1 MLRILR
7 DVVLACAICLL
18 MVFLWTTIAQ
28 AGTIVG
34 NVKARGVK
42 SPQGVVVYM
51 DHKHAGRVSTEGK
64 TATLDQ
70 FSMVFVPRILP
81 VTVGTTVNI
90 LNSDDVPHT
99 AFTPSEVG
107 DKFDSGIMVKGDAQ
121 SFTFNK
127 PGVIPVLCALHPE
140 MEAYIVVLKNPLYAV
155 SDEKGN
161 FEFTNVSAGTHRLS
175 TWHKKLKTKTTDV
188 EVPDQGTV
196 EVTFK
201 LRR

>member
-1 MLRILR
+1 MRRILR
-7 DVVLACAICLL
+7 DVVMACAIFLL
-18 MVFLWTTIAQ
+18 LVFLWTTIAQ
-28 AGTIVG
+28 AGTIHG
-34 NVKARGVK
+34 KVKIRGVK

-90 LNSDDVPHT
+90 LNSDDVMHT
-99 AFTPSEVG
+99 VFTPSALA
-107 DKFDSGIMVKGDAQ
+107 DRFDLGVL
-121 SFTFNK
+121 FTGQTRSYTFTK
-127 PGVIPVLCALHPE
+127 PGIVPVLCAPHPE

-161 FEFTNVSAGTHRLS
+161 FEFTNISAGPHRLS
-175 TWHKKLKTKTTDV
+175 TWHKKLKSKTADV
-188 EVPDQGTV
+188 EVPDQETV
-196 EVTFK
+196 EVAFK

>member
-7 DVVLACAICLL
+7 DLILSVTVYLL
-18 MVFLWTTIAQ
+18 IAFLWTGLAQ
-28 AGTIVG
+28 AGTIHG
-34 NVKARGVK
+34 KVKVRGMK
-42 SPQGVVVYM
+42 SPKNVVVYM
-51 DHKHAGRVSTEGK
+51 DHNHAGRVSTEGK

-70 FSMVFVPRILP
+70 VSMVFVPRILP
-81 VTVGTTVNI
+81 VTAGTTVNI

-140 MEAYIVVLKNPLYAV
+140 MEAYIVVLKNPFYAV

-161 FEFTNVSAGTHRLS
+161 FEFTNVSAGPHRLS